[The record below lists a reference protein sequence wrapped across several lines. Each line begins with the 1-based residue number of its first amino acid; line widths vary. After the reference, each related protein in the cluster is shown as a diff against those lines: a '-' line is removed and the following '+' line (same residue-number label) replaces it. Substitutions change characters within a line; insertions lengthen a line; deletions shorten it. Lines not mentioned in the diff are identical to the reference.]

1 MMVTMKNNMAMI
13 LKKNQTNRMKK
24 MSNRVQLLTFSTTNQ
39 NTIEVKVIR
48 SQSRQNKLQKLVK
61 YLKLP
66 MITH

>member
-48 SQSRQNKLQKLVK
+48 SQSRQNKLQNLVK

>member
-24 MSNRVQLLTFSTTNQ
+24 MSNRVQLLTFLTTNQ

-48 SQSRQNKLQKLVK
+48 SQSSQNKLQKLVK

>member
-61 YLKLP
+61 YLKLQ

>member
-24 MSNRVQLLTFSTTNQ
+24 MSNRVLLLTFSTTNQ